1 MPILGV
7 MRENMKQQCP
17 AVFSCPALR
26 FYRAAAFGCL
36 YGARD
41 REPAYRR
48 HLRDL
53 KTGHS
58 LEILSIESDN
68 TAVWLKNKSASLC
81 GPRLS

>member
-7 MRENMKQQCP
+7 MRENMKRQ
-17 AVFSCPALR
+17 FSCDFSRPALR

-48 HLRDL
+48 QLRDL

-58 LEILSIESDN
+58 LEILSE
-68 TAVWLKNKSASLC
+68 L
-81 GPRLS
+81 

>member
-7 MRENMKQQCP
+7 MRENMKQQFP
-17 AVFSCPALR
+17 AIFPRPALR

-48 HLRDL
+48 HLRDFEN
-53 KTGHS
+53 GSQSGNSQH
-58 LEILSIESDN
+58 
-68 TAVWLKNKSASLC
+68 
-81 GPRLS
+81 